1 MVPLFVSQKLSD
13 LTANKAAA
21 AYFDQTSLHFI
32 FNMHDTNDES
42 GVDPRKWVAG
52 KLRLTDGEAGQIG
65 DLAGKEA
72 PDKKRLEYAQM
83 FMIRTT
89 KTASRPAR
97 GVVNVPSSP
106 EEAWLFAS
114 DPDDKEYRARM
125 VRAVAHD
132 PDNPTGEEVYQAVC
146 LLAEG
151 ATPEEVDAARLVRAR
166 DDTLPAT
173 ADTATATRETVGT
186 ETGETAWTAAR

>member
-1 MVPLFVSQKLSD
+1 
-13 LTANKAAA
+13 
-21 AYFDQTSLHFI
+21 
-32 FNMHDTNDES
+32 MHDTNDES
-42 GVDPRKWVAG
+42 GVDPRQWIAG
-52 KLRLTDGEAGQIG
+52 KLRLTEGEAARIG

-72 PDKKRLEYAQM
+72 ADKKRLEYAQM

-114 DPDDKEYRARM
+114 DPDDKEMRVRM
-125 VRAVAHD
+125 VRAVAAD
-132 PDNPTGEEVYQAVC
+132 PERPTGEEVYQAVC

-151 ATPEEVDAARLVRAR
+151 ATPEEVDAARLAPAVAPTVAPAGDDDRAAA
-166 DDTLPAT
+166 L
-173 ADTATATRETVGT
+173 
-186 ETGETAWTAAR
+186 TGAGGAAWTAAR

>member
-1 MVPLFVSQKLSD
+1 
-13 LTANKAAA
+13 
-21 AYFDQTSLHFI
+21 
-32 FNMHDTNDES
+32 
-42 GVDPRKWVAG
+42 
-52 KLRLTDGEAGQIG
+52 
-65 DLAGKEA
+65 
-72 PDKKRLEYAQM
+72 M

-125 VRAVAHD
+125 VGAVAAD
-132 PDNPTGEEVYQAVC
+132 PERPTGDEVYQAVC

-151 ATPEEVDAARLVRAR
+151 TTPEDVRAARERDGAIRA
-166 DDTLPAT
+166 AE
-173 ADTATATRETVGT
+173 AIS
-186 ETGETAWTAAR
+186 TGGVAWTAAR